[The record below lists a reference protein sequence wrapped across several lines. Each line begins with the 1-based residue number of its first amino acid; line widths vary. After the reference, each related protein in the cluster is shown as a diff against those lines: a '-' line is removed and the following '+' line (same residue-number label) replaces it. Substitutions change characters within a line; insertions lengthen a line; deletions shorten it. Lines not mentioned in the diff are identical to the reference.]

1 MTDTPATT
9 AARLGGRYRILSE
22 IASGGMATVFR
33 AVDEV
38 LEREVAVKVLHPHLA
53 ADDVFLDRF
62 LREARAAAA
71 LSHPNVVAVF
81 DWGQDAHGD
90 QVEAYLVMEL
100 VDGPSLRDVLRAR
113 GQLEPAEVAAV
124 LAPAADGVA
133 AAHGRGLV
141 HRDIKPE
148 NILVSPDGGVKVTDF
163 GLARAAAASTQT
175 FGPGSIVGSPH
186 YLAPEAVRE
195 ERLDGRADVYAL
207 GVVAFECLVGAPP
220 FESDTA
226 LGTAM
231 RHTTEQVPAP
241 SEAADVDDGLDDV
254 VVRATDPEPS
264 HRFGDAAG
272 FAAALRSA
280 VPAGDLPVVSPGPR
294 DTVVIPNANVDTV
307 VPAPSTSDGKSATGN
322 ERRPRRKRVRW
333 GRRVLLPLLIVAA
346 VLGGAYL
353 VWSELIAP
361 MTDVPSVVDQPRE
374 QALQTLR
381 EAGFDPALAEEEVL
395 TTEVPAGHV
404 VSQDPGGGTQARV
417 GSAVTIK
424 LSAGPPMVEGG
435 VPDVSGRP
443 ADEAVAELEEAGLEV
458 ERAEEHHEEVPA
470 DHVIRTEPG
479 PGTEIEEAASVR
491 VVVSLGRAPIE
502 VPNVVGSSEAAA
514 VEALLAAELD
524 PEVTARE
531 FSAEVPEGVVMAQAP
546 TAGETLFRG
555 DTVALTVSQG
565 PPPFPMPDVEGMQRE
580 RALEILQG
588 QGLEVVVKE
597 QGRVLGFGGPSDT
610 VAKQE
615 PDPGTTVRAGDTVT
629 IHVWQ

>member
-1 MTDTPATT
+1 MTDTPAST
-9 AARLGGRYRILSE
+9 ATRLGGRYRILSE
-22 IASGGMATVFR
+22 IARGGMATVFR

-38 LEREVAVKVLHPHLA
+38 LEREVAVKVLHHHLA
-53 ADDVFLDRF
+53 SDDVFLDRF

-71 LSHPNVVAVF
+71 LSHPNVVSVF
-81 DWGQDAHGD
+81 DWGQDVHDD

-113 GQLEPAEVAAV
+113 RRLEPAELVAV

-133 AAHGRGLV
+133 AAHDRGLV

-175 FGPGSIVGSPH
+175 FGPGWIVGSPH

-207 GVVAFECLVGAPP
+207 GVVAFECLTGAPP

-241 SEAADVDDGLDDV
+241 SRGGDVSADLDDV
-254 VVRATDPEPS
+254 VTRATDPDPE
-264 HRFGDAAG
+264 HRFADAAG
-272 FAAALRSA
+272 VAAALRTA
-280 VPAGDLPVVSPGPR
+280 VTAGELPVVAPGPR
-294 DTVVIPNANVDTV
+294 DTVVIPNADVDTV
-307 VPAPSTSDGKSATGN
+307 VPQPGADTEDDEPQP
-322 ERRPRRKRVRW
+322 RPRRKRVRW

-346 VLGGAYL
+346 VLGGGYVA
-353 VWSELIAP
+353 WSELIAP
-361 MTDVPSVVDQPRE
+361 MTDVPSVVDQPEE

-381 EAGFDPALAEEEVL
+381 EAGFDPVTADEEVL
-395 TTEVPAGHV
+395 TTEVPVGHV
-404 VSQDPGGGTQARV
+404 VSQDPGGDTQARV

-435 VPDVSGRP
+435 VPDVTGHP
-443 ADEAVAELEEAGLEV
+443 ADEAVAELGDAGLEV
-458 ERAEEHHEEVPA
+458 ERVEEHHEEVPA
-470 DHVIRTEPG
+470 DHVIRTEP
-479 PGTEIEEAASVR
+479 PPDTEIEEAATVTM
-491 VVVSLGRAPIE
+491 VVSLGRQPID

-514 VEALLAAELD
+514 FEAITVAELD

-531 FSAEVPEGVVMAQAP
+531 FSAEVPEGVVIAQDPA
-546 TAGETLFRG
+546 AGETLFRG
-555 DTVALTVSQG
+555 DTVALTISEG
-565 PPPFPMPDVEGMQRE
+565 PPPFPMPDVESMQRE
-580 RALEILQG
+580 RALGILQG
-588 QGLEVVVKE
+588 KGLEVVVRE
-597 QGRVLGFGGPSDT
+597 QDRVLGFGGPKDT

-615 PDPGTTVRAGDTVT
+615 PERGTTVRAGDTVT
-629 IHVWQ
+629 IYVWQ